1 LTKSKAA
8 MECWMKTEKG
18 SAGTDLEK
26 RADVVNKCIDE
37 KMKSAGG
44 AKG

>member
-1 LTKSKAA
+1 MLD
-8 MECWMKTEKG
+8 ETEKN
-18 SAGTDLEK
+18 SAGADLDK
-26 RADVVNKCIDE
+26 RADTVSKCIDE